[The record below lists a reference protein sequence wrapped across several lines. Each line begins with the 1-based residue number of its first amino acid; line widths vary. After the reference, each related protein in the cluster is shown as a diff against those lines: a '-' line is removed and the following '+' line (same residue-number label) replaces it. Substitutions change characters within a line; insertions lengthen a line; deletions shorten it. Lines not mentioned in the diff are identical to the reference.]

1 MMATETEQLIL
12 IRRPWGETLVG
23 LMRNDF
29 ATDHRRERYVV
40 EVDGR
45 AKAEYLTF
53 YEGADCR
60 IEAQARVSQEP
71 DQIARRGHR
80 DRALRRISVQGL
92 TFMLVPFAHMTIILL
107 VGLAGFYLMHVF
119 AR

>member
-53 YEGADCR
+53 IKALTAGLKLRQEFPKSQIKLRDVD
-60 IEAQARVSQEP
+60 IETAR
-71 DQIARRGHR
+71 
-80 DRALRRISVQGL
+80 
-92 TFMLVPFAHMTIILL
+92 
-107 VGLAGFYLMHVF
+107 
-119 AR
+119 